1 METYLTFASRGRNDW
16 WRYLL
21 TPVLA
26 LVLTVLVGVALTL
39 LLTLLHLLPSDIATQ
54 IQQPKDVTPF
64 YVGVGFYFGLL
75 AIGLAVAAM
84 IVQRKHPGD
93 IIGLWRWKFFFV
105 GLAIW
110 TAVQGGLASIDLLI
124 APRGFSITAG
134 PGTAVLA
141 VVALA
146 GVAAQTFA
154 EEFIFRGYLTQGILL
169 ALKRPLPTA
178 IVSGLLFGSLHI
190 PNGIPQA
197 LNAVLFGI
205 VCALIAMR
213 SGGIALTSG
222 LHLANNYFG
231 AVVVVSGSDVFK
243 GSPGIVFQ
251 NTPQLIWWD
260 LGLGAIA
267 LIGAVW
273 LIFRRP
279 YFSIAPAG

>member
-1 METYLTFASRGRNDW
+1 MDLYFAFASRGRNDW

-26 LVLTVLVGVALTL
+26 LLLTVLAGVAVTL
-39 LLTLLHLLPSDIATQ
+39 LLMGLHLVPSDIATQ

-64 YVGVGFYFGLL
+64 YLGVGFYFGLL
-75 AIGLAVAAM
+75 MVGLAVAAA
-84 IVQRKHPGD
+84 IVQRKHPRD
-93 IIGLWRWKFFFV
+93 IIGLWRWKFFLL
-105 GLAIW
+105 GLVLW
-110 TAVQGGLASIDLLI
+110 TLVQGGLALIDLLI
-124 APRGFSITAG
+124 APRGFAITAG
-134 PGTAVLA
+134 PGTAMLA

-146 GVAAQTFA
+146 GVATQTFA

-169 ALKRPLPTA
+169 ALKKPLPTA
-178 IVSGLLFGSLHI
+178 VVSGLLFGSLHI

-243 GSPGIVFQ
+243 GSPGIISQ

-260 LGLGAIA
+260 LGLGSLA
-267 LIGAVW
+267 LIGAIW

-279 YFSIAPAG
+279 HFSITPTG